1 MNTARLKSIVIRKER
16 QRQEFDL
23 DHLQA
28 LGDSIETAGLLHA
41 PVMRMLDGKLTLV
54 AGESR
59 LKAIQQLFDFG
70 KAFTHDGHL
79 FTADAALVPYVTLG
93 DLSELQA
100 EEAELDENLKR
111 KDLTW
116 QEHAAALARLH
127 SLRQKQAIA
136 GGTTHTVAETALEVS
151 GRSDGSF
158 QDAIRK
164 ELIVSRHLE
173 NPAIAKAK
181 TVDEAFKILKR
192 AETSEKNRELGI
204 LVGATYSSAI
214 HQLENTD
221 ACTFMR
227 SLQPGS
233 VDVILTDPPYGM
245 GAGDFGDAGGKLAGI
260 EHRYDD
266 SLEAWQGLMDAWCP
280 LSYTVA
286 KEQAHAYVFCDI
298 ERFLDLRARMQA
310 AGWYCFR
317 TPLVVYKLNSGRV
330 PLPDRGPRR
339 QYELVLYAIKGAKPV
354 THIYSDV
361 IPSNADE
368 NMSHGA
374 QKPVM
379 VYENLLQR
387 SVKPGDVV
395 LDSFAGSGTIFPA
408 VTRFQC
414 KALAC
419 ELNPEYYG
427 QCINRLKELK

>member
-1 MNTARLKSIVIRKER
+1 MNTALLKSIVIRKER
-16 QRQEFDL
+16 QRQEFDPE
-23 DHLQA
+23 HLEA
-28 LGDSIETAGLLHA
+28 LGNSIEDTGLLHA

-70 KAFTHDGHL
+70 KTFAYDGKL
-79 FTADAALVPYVTLG
+79 FHPDEGLIPYVTMG
-93 DLSELQA
+93 DLTELQA

-127 SLRQKQAIA
+127 SLRQKQAA
-136 GGTTHTVAETALEVS
+136 VAGTTHTVAETALEVS

-173 NPAIAKAK
+173 NPAVAKAK
-181 TVDEAFKILKR
+181 SVDEAFKILKR

-204 LVGATYSSAI
+204 LVGATYNSSV
-214 HQLENTD
+214 HRLENME
-221 ACTFMR
+221 ACAFLRT
-227 SLQPGS
+227 LEPGS

-266 SLEAWQGLMDAWCP
+266 SLESWQALMDAWCP
-280 LSYTVA
+280 LSWHVA
-286 KEQAHAYVFCDI
+286 KEQSHAYVFCDFDRFHDLK
-298 ERFLDLRARMQA
+298 ERMAR
-310 AGWYCFR
+310 AGWYVFR
-317 TPLVVYKLNSGRV
+317 TPLVIYKLNSGRV

-339 QYELVLYAIKGAKPV
+339 QYELALYAIKGNKPV

-419 ELNPEYYG
+419 EISPEYYG
-427 QCINRLKELK
+427 MCVQRLQELK